1 MKAVFNVLE
10 MIMKTLKI
18 TWLSCDSCDGGNQ
31 PGSFIS
37 VTTEK
42 GCGFRLYEGDKAE
55 CPCCGATGVI
65 CADGENAWVE
75 WDEAE
80 SWQSPT
86 TESSTTHQNS
96 TTTSG
101 NSHQSINLARKSQ

>member
-1 MKAVFNVLE
+1 MRIDDAQKSCLTFGGAALSAE

-65 CADGENAWVE
+65 GADGENAWVE

-80 SWQSPT
+80 S
-86 TESSTTHQNS
+86 
-96 TTTSG
+96 
-101 NSHQSINLARKSQ
+101 

>member
-65 CADGENAWVE
+65 GADGENAWVE
-75 WDEAE
+75 WDKAA
-80 SWQSPT
+80 S
-86 TESSTTHQNS
+86 
-96 TTTSG
+96 
-101 NSHQSINLARKSQ
+101 